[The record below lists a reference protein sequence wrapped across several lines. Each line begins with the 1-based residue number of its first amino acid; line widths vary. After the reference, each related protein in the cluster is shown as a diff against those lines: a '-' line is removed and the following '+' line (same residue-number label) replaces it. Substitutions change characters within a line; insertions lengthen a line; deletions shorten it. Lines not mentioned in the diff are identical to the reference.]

1 MSRSDKTEK
10 ATPQRRREARKEGNV
25 AKSQEVGVAASLL
38 ASVLALKVF
47 GGSAADAV
55 REETHRLF
63 SFGVV
68 TDLPGAM
75 LTDSVTRMVVGVLAP
90 FLGAATV
97 AAIVAGVGQV
107 GFKPALKAAQPKLS
121 HLSLKKG
128 VARFK
133 PVTAGW
139 ELVRSVIK
147 LGLLAA
153 IVWNPVSQ
161 WAEDLAAARGLEA
174 GLARVS
180 AQSWTLLL
188 RVVGL
193 ATLIAAADY
202 GYNRWK
208 TARDMKMSKD
218 EVKRE
223 HKSSDG
229 DPMVKGQRRRRQ
241 MEMSRN
247 RMLGSVASADVV
259 VTNPTHIAIALRYG
273 PDDGAPRV
281 VARGADRL
289 AAKIRKEAYRHGV
302 PVTRDVPLARALYR
316 QCKVGQHV
324 PAALYEAVATVLAFA
339 YRRRGLVPGH
349 AGVAA

>member
-1 MSRSDKTEK
+1 VSRSDKTEK
-10 ATPQRRREARKEGNV
+10 ATPQRRREARTEGNV
-25 AKSQEVGVAASLL
+25 AKSQEIGVAASLL
-38 ASVLALKVF
+38 AAVLALKVF
-47 GGSAADAV
+47 GGSAADTV

-68 TDLPGAM
+68 TELPGAM
-75 LTDSVTRMVVGVLAP
+75 LGDSITRMVVGGLVP
-90 FLGAATV
+90 FLAAATV
-97 AAIVAGVGQV
+97 AALVAGFAQV
-107 GFKPALKAAQPKLS
+107 GFKPALKAAKPKFS

-128 VARFK
+128 VSRFK

-174 GLARVS
+174 GLERVT

-188 RVVGL
+188 RVVAV
-193 ATLIAAADY
+193 ATLIGAADY

-281 VARGADRL
+281 IARGADRL